1 MPGTQGMNMSKSR
14 SPQNVIDQY
23 KKRQQ
28 VVPVVVWV
36 IAVVLLVAGLIFL
49 LVWLFGS
56 GGPSLSF
63 FATDTPTPTLT
74 FTPTNTS
81 VPTETPTISLTPSD
95 TPTPT
100 PGAPFTYKIQE
111 GDTLVGI
118 IEKQGL
124 GNNPDALQLI
134 FFLNP
139 NMDPNVL
146 KIGEEILLPNPDMLL
161 PTSTTIPVD
170 LPRGTKIPYTIQT
183 GDSLE
188 LIASKF
194 NSTVEAILALKENKD
209 AGITDAN
216 KIFAGQKIWVVVNI
230 VTPTPTL
237 RPSVTPVFTSTP

>member
-1 MPGTQGMNMSKSR
+1 MQGKNMSKSR
-14 SPQNVIDQY
+14 TPQNVINQY

-28 VVPVVVWV
+28 AGPMVVWV

-56 GGPSLSF
+56 GGPSFSF

-74 FTPTNTS
+74 FTPTNTAL
-81 VPTETPTISLTPSD
+81 PTETPTITLTPSE

-100 PGAPFTYKIQE
+100 PGAPFTYMVQE

-124 GNNPDALQLI
+124 SNNPDALQLI
-134 FFLNP
+134 IYLNP
-139 NMDPNVL
+139 NIDPNNMRV
-146 KIGEEILLPNPDMLL
+146 GDEILLPNPDMPL
-161 PTSTTIPVD
+161 PTATPIPAD
-170 LPRGTKIPYTIQT
+170 LPRGTKIPYTIQP
-183 GDSLE
+183 GDNLE

-216 KIFAGQKIWVVVNI
+216 TIYAGQKIWVVVNI

-237 RPSVTPVFTSTP
+237 RPSVTPVSATITP